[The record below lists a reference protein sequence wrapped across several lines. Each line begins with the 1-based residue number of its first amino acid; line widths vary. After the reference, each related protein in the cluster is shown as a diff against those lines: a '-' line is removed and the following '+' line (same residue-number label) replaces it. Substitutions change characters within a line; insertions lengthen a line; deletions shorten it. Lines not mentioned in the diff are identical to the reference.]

1 MTDAPHSTRKS
12 QGSDA
17 ATITKLAKQ
26 THTDVDVVRH
36 VYDEEMAALQS
47 EAAVKGFVGVI
58 VARRVRQ
65 RLLAAGSTAHRSHHS
80 AK

>member
-1 MTDAPHSTRKS
+1 MTDAPHSTRRS
-12 QGSDA
+12 QRSHEDA
-17 ATITKLAKQ
+17 IAKLAKQ
-26 THTDVDVVRH
+26 THTDVDVVRN

-65 RLLAAGSTAHRSHHS
+65 RLRSAGNAPAAS
-80 AK
+80 